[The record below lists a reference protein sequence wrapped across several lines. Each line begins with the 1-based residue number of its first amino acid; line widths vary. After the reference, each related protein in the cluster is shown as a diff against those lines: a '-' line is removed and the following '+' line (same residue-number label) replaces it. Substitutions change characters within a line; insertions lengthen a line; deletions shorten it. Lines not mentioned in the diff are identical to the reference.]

1 VFDDDVQGEG
11 GVLLSA
17 VDLSGLPAPLV
28 AEDVDLRDFPHT
40 PMYRSRLFGSA
51 FHSKV
56 SDGGWRAGVTLWMK
70 SWDQCP
76 AGTLPDDDVELCRLA
91 EFGRDVKSWRKAS
104 KEGLWGWFKCSDG
117 RLHHKVVAEGVN
129 HAWKQKMAQRN
140 RTDSARE
147 ALAAKR
153 LLQSGSLPSQSAPV
167 AAVTVNPTKSV
178 ENSVTVTV
186 TDDVTDDV
194 TEAVTKSKGRE
205 EKERKERTNPPP
217 SSELRDERVV
227 ISDCRKDIV
236 DAFRRA
242 NSPNLPDTSR
252 VSTWIEQGY
261 RPKLIIAVVA
271 EILAKNNAI
280 STLSYFDKAVARA
293 HEVKAPPPQ
302 PAVEKRFFLSAD
314 HPEVSES
321 NLRAAV
327 SRFVETGR
335 WPMKSPGP
343 GDPACTIPAE
353 FLPDAAKAKSI
364 RGEAA

>member
-1 VFDDDVQGEG
+1 ME
-11 GVLLSA
+11 
-17 VDLSGLPAPLV
+17 
-28 AEDVDLRDFPHT
+28 AED
-40 PMYRSRLFGSA
+40 GA
-51 FHSKV
+51 
-56 SDGGWRAGVTLWMK
+56 
-70 SWDQCP
+70 
-76 AGTLPDDDVELCRLA
+76 
-91 EFGRDVKSWRKAS
+91 
-104 KEGLWGWFKCSDG
+104 
-117 RLHHKVVAEGVN
+117 
-129 HAWKQKMAQRN
+129 
-140 RTDSARE
+140 DSARE

-271 EILAKNNAI
+271 EIL
-280 STLSYFDKAVARA
+280 YFDKAVARA